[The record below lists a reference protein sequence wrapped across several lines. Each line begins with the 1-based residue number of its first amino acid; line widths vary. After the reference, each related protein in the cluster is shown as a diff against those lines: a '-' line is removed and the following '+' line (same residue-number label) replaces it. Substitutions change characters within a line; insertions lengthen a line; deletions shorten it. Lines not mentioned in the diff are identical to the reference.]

1 MKPFWEQIIDQPV
14 ALIIVV
20 VLIIVAIALGIQL
33 SRVRRQMSE
42 AREAHQQSE
51 HELARSRHDQ
61 ELQHQRLEQAE
72 SRAAELSEQLRE
84 LERRVEYWR
93 NQASTLEQ
101 RSATLEAEKQSE
113 HNRAES
119 LVREREELRVRRDE
133 LSASLEAARVK
144 LREQD
149 VTIDKERKATT
160 EKLELLERN
169 RDALKHEFENL
180 ANRIFEQKS
189 EHFSKQTRTSLDS
202 LLNPFRDQIQ
212 DFRKRVEDVYTT
224 ETKDRQALRSEIK
237 SLQDLNRQ
245 ITEEAANLTRALK
258 GDKKIQGNWGELILE
273 RVLEKSGLRKGV
285 EYDTQGSYRDGD
297 GQLLRPDVVVH
308 LPDQRN
314 LIIDSKVSLLAYQ
327 QWVTEEDEIERE
339 NHLKAHVEA
348 VRQHIRTLSEK
359 DYSQLNGLHSPD
371 FVLLFMPIE
380 PAFVAAFQYDENLF
394 AEAFE
399 KKIIVV
405 TPTTLLAT
413 LRTIENIWRY
423 ERQSQNARK
432 IADRAGAVYDKLRVF
447 VEAMERMGSQIQTVQ
462 TTYDGAMNTLTR
474 GRGNLIS
481 QASKFVELGVRVKKE
496 LPRTITEQ
504 ADAGGED
511 DDTPAALDRQ
521 SDEAPAGAGAEP
533 GGAEGH
539 DGSTAQDS
547 QDEPSGEHEENDD
560 VLKD

>member
-1 MKPFWEQIIDQPV
+1 MNPMWQQIIEQPVVAAIGVVLIALIV
-14 ALIIVV
+14 ALI
-20 VLIIVAIALGIQL
+20 GW
-33 SRVRRQMSE
+33 SRVLRRRLTSE
-42 AREAHQQSE
+42 QALRQASE
-51 HELARSRHDQ
+51 QELAAHRHGN
-61 ELQHQRLEQAE
+61 ELQQQRLDQASE
-72 SRAAELSEQLRE
+72 RADVLDARVRE
-84 LERRVEYWR
+84 LEERNEHWRTQAGNLQQRV
-93 NQASTLEQ
+93 
-101 RSATLEAEKQSE
+101 ATLEAEKNAEQA
-113 HNRAES
+113 RADG
-119 LVREREELRVRRDE
+119 LVRERDDLQVRRDDLSRE
-133 LSASLEAARVK
+133 LESVRGR

-149 VTIDKERKATT
+149 VVLDKERKATA

-169 RDALKHEFENL
+169 RDALKQEFENL

-189 EHFSKQTRTSLDS
+189 ERFSQQTRTSLDS

-285 EYDTQGSYRDGD
+285 EYETQGSYRDAD

-327 QWVTEEDEIERE
+327 QWVTEEDETARE

-348 VRQHIRTLSEK
+348 VRQHIRGLSEK
-359 DYSQLNGLHSPD
+359 DYSQLHGLHSPD

-447 VEAMERMGSQIQTVQ
+447 VESMEKMGGQLQTVQ
-462 TTYDGAMNTLTR
+462 TTYEGAMNTLTR

-496 LPRTITEQ
+496 LPRTITDQ

-511 DDTPAALDRQ
+511 DDVDDGLPRESDDRAHQAATEEEGR
-521 SDEAPAGAGAEP
+521 DEE
-533 GGAEGH
+533 
-539 DGSTAQDS
+539 SS
-547 QDEPSGEHEENDD
+547 D
-560 VLKD
+560 VLKE